1 MAPNIVCNY
10 LKLPLAS
17 PVVVG
22 ACPLTLEPESLRQ
35 MIASGAGAAVLPSI
49 FQEQLTECSASPLDP
64 ASTYLTECRRRQQAY
79 NYGPDSY
86 LTSIQS
92 IKQLV
97 SVPVIASL
105 NGYSDGAWLDFAK
118 RMEAAGADAIELNV
132 QPIAATVEQTA
143 EQLEAALVAIVR
155 RVCNSVAIPVAVKMT
170 RHFTSVPNMAHRFGM
185 AGAAGVVMFAHEAHW
200 EVAIDRLHWTPN
212 WELTPVESLS
222 ATLGGIIQAGVGGLN
237 LDIAASGGI
246 RAAEDAIKVM
256 IAGADVVMITSEIYR
271 SGPGAISKIVRGVER
286 YLETSGFD
294 SLARFQQTRPTPEVR
309 PQSAIRHDYLD
320 PLTRSTDYVDP
331 TPVVEQQT
339 GDRYG
344 HHDAK

>member
-1 MAPNIVCNY
+1 MPPNIACNY
-10 LKLPLAS
+10 LNHSLAS

-22 ACPLTLEPESLRQ
+22 ACPLTMEPEALRQ
-35 MIASGAGAAVLPSI
+35 MIAAGAGAVVLPSI
-49 FQEQLTECSASPLDP
+49 FQEQLAPIQAPPTDP
-64 ASTYLTECRRRQQAY
+64 ASAYLAECSRKQQVY
-79 NYGPDSY
+79 NRGPESY
-86 LTSIQS
+86 LTSIQT

-105 NGYSDGAWLDFAK
+105 NGYSEGEWLDFAQ
-118 RMEAAGADAIELNV
+118 RIQEAGADSLELNV
-132 QPIAATVEQTA
+132 QPIVATVEQPG
-143 EQLEAALVAIVR
+143 EEIEEKLVAMVR
-155 RVCNSVAIPVAVKMT
+155 RVCASVSLPVAVKMT
-170 RHFTSVPNMAHRFGM
+170 RHYTSVANMAQRFGA
-185 AGAAGVVMFAHEAHW
+185 AGAAAIVMFAHETHW

-222 ATLGGIIQAGVGGLN
+222 ATLGGIIQARVGGLN
-237 LDIAASGGI
+237 LAIAASGGI

-271 SGPGAISKIVRGVER
+271 AGPGAITKIVRGIER
-286 YLETSGFD
+286 YLETGGFP
-294 SLARFQQTRPTPEVR
+294 SLLQFQQTRPSPEFR

-320 PLTRSTDYVDP
+320 PLTRSTHYADP

-344 HHDAK
+344 HHDA